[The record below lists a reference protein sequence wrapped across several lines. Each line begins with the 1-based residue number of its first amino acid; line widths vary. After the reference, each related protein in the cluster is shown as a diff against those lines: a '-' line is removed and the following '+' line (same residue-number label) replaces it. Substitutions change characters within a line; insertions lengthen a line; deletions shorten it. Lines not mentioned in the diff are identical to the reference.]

1 MITPIQ
7 LKELTGIQDITR
19 LTDFTNGINDSI
31 SKFQINTTLR
41 MQHFLAQVF
50 HESSNLQL
58 LQENLNYSANGLL
71 GVFHKYFLTEDV
83 AKQYE
88 RQPDKIAN
96 HVYANRMGNGD
107 EASGDGSKYKGR
119 GAIQL
124 TGKDNYELLSKATG
138 VDFLT
143 HPEFLE
149 EPKYAILSAAWFW
162 SRNGFNELA
171 DKNDIETITKKINGG
186 LLGLDDR
193 KAKFEKIK
201 TIIT

>member
-162 SRNGFNELA
+162 SRNGLNELA

>member
-7 LKELTGIQDITR
+7 LKELTGIQDITL